1 MAEELNTS
9 MHEEFIGKEIPNL
22 DLRVMATYG
31 AMRRGLSKKEA
42 LARKLWLH
50 FFNRTLREKGFI
62 SEEEF
67 RRMQRKIEASSPGTF
82 QKLSY

>member
-1 MAEELNTS
+1 M
-9 MHEEFIGKEIPNL
+9 
-22 DLRVMATYG
+22 
-31 AMRRGLSKKEA
+31 SKKET

-67 RRMQRKIEASSPGTF
+67 RRIQGKIETSSPGTF
-82 QKLSY
+82 QKVSY

>member
-1 MAEELNTS
+1 M
-9 MHEEFIGKEIPNL
+9 
-22 DLRVMATYG
+22 
-31 AMRRGLSKKEA
+31 SKKET

-67 RRMQRKIEASSPGTF
+67 RRIQRKIETSSPGTF